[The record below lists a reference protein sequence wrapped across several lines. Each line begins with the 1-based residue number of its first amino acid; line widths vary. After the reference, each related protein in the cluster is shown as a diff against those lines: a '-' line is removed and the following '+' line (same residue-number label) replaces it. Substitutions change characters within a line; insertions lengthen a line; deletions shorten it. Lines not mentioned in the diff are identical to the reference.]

1 MTPNRR
7 ESDKVL
13 IRLDTNVEII
23 LAEVTTIRGCYDALV
38 KRVGDDEG
46 KIGILDANLTT
57 AGKEIVRLRDSQSV
71 WSLINSVAAAIGVYL
86 GMRP

>member
-13 IRLDTNVEII
+13 IRLDANVETI
-23 LAEVTTIRGCYDALV
+23 LAEVTMIRGCYDALV

-46 KIGILDANLTT
+46 RIGVLDANLTT
-57 AGKEIVRLRDSQSV
+57 AGKEIVRLRDSQSI
-71 WSLINSVAAAIGVYL
+71 WSIINSIAAAIGVFL
-86 GMRP
+86 GMRT